1 MQSRYWVV
9 QMTTTF
15 PSFDRVRVEAPDL
28 MAAHIARSR
37 ELHAQ
42 GVLLMGGAFLGPPD
56 RPVQT
61 MGVLTSREAAEAY
74 AREDPFVVA
83 GHVAE
88 WTVREWAN
96 MFA

>member
-9 QMTTTF
+9 QMSTTF
-15 PSFDRVRVEAPDL
+15 ASLERVRVEAPEL
-28 MAAHIARSR
+28 MARHIARSR

-42 GVLLMGGAFLGPPD
+42 GVLLMAGAFLEPPD

-74 AREDPFVVA
+74 AREDPFMIA